1 MTNSTDKAAASA
13 AIRVAPRRGRVK
25 AGVVLDRDGV
35 TVVQSREGID
45 AIERATYVAYPA
57 DCGNAPE
64 DRAGFAAR
72 VIRSVVDKPN
82 DCDVWA
88 NLSES
93 VVYVLTLPVVKDAD
107 LDAVALLNASRVS
120 AINPDE
126 TNFDYRLLG
135 RTAGT
140 DVPSLRAIAVSASQE
155 GCEVWRSAFEK
166 AGIKLA
172 GLSSQELVP
181 ALLACRTPVDES
193 WTTYAYMTVDA
204 GESVLTIIEN
214 GRVALQRNFNF
225 GMDQLLAGAVERLSV
240 TEEYDP
246 NESPDD
252 RRAPDASRQADL
264 RRRRA
269 SEDARRHARSSL
281 DAGVDRCI
289 KYLERTFSYY
299 ERVEHGAAPMGL
311 CLTADHGFAQVLAR
325 SLESKLGIPCKV
337 RLPNAYLVE
346 GAEDRVHGIPE
357 NFKCVAAFE
366 ALGLACSNET
376 TPNLLDLPAERRMR
390 ARMRR
395 LVRAG
400 MVALGAATVC
410 MLGIAAWCGLAW
422 VEDGQALDQSRRQ
435 LVAIGTPLTAR
446 AVDSEMQRLEALES
460 RGVAVLERRR
470 FAGLL
475 GELAAVRGDDVYI
488 RSIELVPAGEAV
500 SEDKKKSSRN
510 ERNEKA
516 RQTLVVVHVSLY
528 DSAQEREAS
537 FAEFI
542 NRLEG
547 LNRGGTMTVVT
558 EDSVDNGVAYAIRMS
573 GGFFR

>member
-13 AIRVAPRRGRVK
+13 AIRVAPRRGRVR

-45 AIERATYVAYPA
+45 AIERAAYVAYPA

-225 GMDQLLAGAVERLSV
+225 GMDQLLADAVERLSV

-269 SEDARRHARSSL
+269 SEDARRHAASSL

-422 VEDGQALDQSRRQ
+422 VEDGQALDQSRRS

-446 AVDSEMQRLEALES
+446 AVDSEM
-460 RGVAVLERRR
+460 
-470 FAGLL
+470 
-475 GELAAVRGDDVYI
+475 
-488 RSIELVPAGEAV
+488 
-500 SEDKKKSSRN
+500 
-510 ERNEKA
+510 
-516 RQTLVVVHVSLY
+516 
-528 DSAQEREAS
+528 
-537 FAEFI
+537 
-542 NRLEG
+542 
-547 LNRGGTMTVVT
+547 
-558 EDSVDNGVAYAIRMS
+558 
-573 GGFFR
+573 

>member
-45 AIERATYVAYPA
+45 AIERAAYVAYPA

-225 GMDQLLAGAVERLSV
+225 GMDQLLADAVERLSV

-252 RRAPDASRQADL
+252 RRAR
-264 RRRRA
+264 
-269 SEDARRHARSSL
+269 L

-337 RLPNAYLVE
+337 RLPNAYRVE

-357 NFKCVAAFE
+357 NFKCVAAIE

-488 RSIELVPAGEAV
+488 RSIELVPAGETV

-528 DSAQEREAS
+528 GSAQEREAS

-573 GGFFR
+573 GGV

>member
-1 MTNSTDKAAASA
+1 M
-13 AIRVAPRRGRVK
+13 
-25 AGVVLDRDGV
+25 
-35 TVVQSREGID
+35 
-45 AIERATYVAYPA
+45 
-57 DCGNAPE
+57 
-64 DRAGFAAR
+64 
-72 VIRSVVDKPN
+72 IRSVVDKPN

-120 AINPDE
+120 PINPDE

-225 GMDQLLAGAVERLSV
+225 GMDQLLA
-240 TEEYDP
+240 
-246 NESPDD
+246 
-252 RRAPDASRQADL
+252 DASSACPSRKNTIRTNRPTIAARLMLRVKQIFADEEL
-264 RRRRA
+264 LKTHGDMLA
-269 SEDARRHARSSL
+269 SSL

-346 GAEDRVHGIPE
+346 GAVDRVHGIPE

-516 RQTLVVVHVSLY
+516 RQTLVVVNVSLY
-528 DSAQEREAS
+528 GSAQEREAS

-573 GGFFR
+573 GGF

>member
-45 AIERATYVAYPA
+45 AIERAAYVAYPA

-120 AINPDE
+120 PINPDE

-225 GMDQLLAGAVERLSV
+225 GMDQLLADAVERLMLRV
-240 TEEYDP
+240 KQIFADEELLKTHGDML
-246 NESPDD
+246 
-252 RRAPDASRQADL
+252 AS
-264 RRRRA
+264 
-269 SEDARRHARSSL
+269 SI

-311 CLTADHGFAQVLAR
+311 CLTADHGFARVLAR

-337 RLPNAYLVE
+337 RLPDADLVE

-528 DSAQEREAS
+528 GSAQEREGS

-573 GGFFR
+573 GGFF

>member
-13 AIRVAPRRGRVK
+13 AIRVAPRRGRVR

-45 AIERATYVAYPA
+45 AIERAAYVAYPA

-88 NLSES
+88 NLAES

-120 AINPDE
+120 PINPDE

-140 DVPSLRAIAVSASQE
+140 D
-155 GCEVWRSAFEK
+155 
-166 AGIKLA
+166 
-172 GLSSQELVP
+172 ELVP

-204 GESVLTIIEN
+204 GESVLTLIEN

-225 GMDQLLAGAVERLSV
+225 GMDQLLADAVERLSV

-252 RRAPDASRQADL
+252 RRARLMLRVKQIFADEEL
-264 RRRRA
+264 LKTHGDMLA
-269 SEDARRHARSSL
+269 SSL

-311 CLTADHGFAQVLAR
+311 CLTADHGFALVLAR

-337 RLPNAYLVE
+337 RLPGAYRVE

-357 NFKCVAAFE
+357 NFKCVAAIE

-446 AVDSEMQRLEALES
+446 AVDGEMQRLEALES

-528 DSAQEREAS
+528 GSAQEREAS

-573 GGFFR
+573 GGF